1 MKKFVKFKRNDK
13 DISLYEIKNVEVL
26 KELKEFLEKNKK
38 LVLLN
43 YKNGYSV
50 SFNSSVSKK
59 YKLKMFT
66 DDKGVDNLLERVS
79 YRINKANE

>member
-1 MKKFVKFKRNDK
+1 MKKFVKFRRNDK

-38 LVLLN
+38 LILIN

-50 SFNSSVSKK
+50 SFNSNVSKK

-66 DDKGVDNLLERVS
+66 DDKGVDSLLERVN

>member
-38 LVLLN
+38 LILIN

-50 SFNSSVSKK
+50 SFNSNVSKK

-66 DDKGVDNLLERVS
+66 DDKGVDRLLERVN

>member
-50 SFNSSVSKK
+50 SFNSSVSNK

-66 DDKGVDNLLERVS
+66 DDKGVDSLLERVN

>member
-13 DISLYEIKNVEVL
+13 DISLYEVKNLEVL
-26 KELKEFLEKNKK
+26 KELKEFLENNKK
-38 LVLLN
+38 LILLN

-50 SFNSSVSKK
+50 SFNSNVSKK

-66 DDKGVDNLLERVS
+66 DDKGVDSLLERVN

>member
-38 LVLLN
+38 LILIN

-50 SFNSSVSKK
+50 SFNSIVSKK
-59 YKLKMFT
+59 YKLKIFT
-66 DDKGVDNLLERVS
+66 DDKGVDNLLERVN
-79 YRINKANE
+79 YRINKVNE